1 MAGIPCLEAV
11 GSLTRRLSPVDIR
24 QCVKEMWHRSVS
36 VIVALLITG
45 KATSKFYKSFS
56 KSANE
61 GFHHIIPNSAA
72 ESYHGNNVEFPLP
85 KPFKPHLKGSRK
97 RCALQGRKAYLKY
110 IFSLY
115 LGTLCV
121 VSLVCSQQKLEIDEA
136 FPGDSKVLFLT
147 SYILRPSVLLC
158 EQLRFTC

>member
-1 MAGIPCLEAV
+1 MASHRPVVAGIPCLEAV

-61 GFHHIIPNSAA
+61 GFHRIIPNLTA

-110 IFSLY
+110 FF
-115 LGTLCV
+115 LCI
-121 VSLVCSQQKLEIDEA
+121 LTHCVCNASC
-136 FPGDSKVLFLT
+136 V
-147 SYILRPSVLLC
+147 
-158 EQLRFTC
+158 